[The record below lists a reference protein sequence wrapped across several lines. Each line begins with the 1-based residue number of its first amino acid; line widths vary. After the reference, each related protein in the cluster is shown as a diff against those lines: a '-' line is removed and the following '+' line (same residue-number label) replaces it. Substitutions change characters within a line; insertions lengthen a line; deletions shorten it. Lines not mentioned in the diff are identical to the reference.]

1 MRETMSTHLG
11 QMRLDLYPERLREN
25 PSDWVAKVF
34 ERELMGKGAWLAN
47 KWVTSPVM
55 RRKDEVQDEHAGGD
69 ERSDQRESEQG
80 AMDLDFSSWDDGNVQ
95 ACRAGLEDPQLPKK
109 ETDQSED
116 ADESE
121 GRSLAEVDSSNIA
134 EDGSMIMSE
143 RHDSTMPGN
152 VNVIADLTDDDDG
165 FIPFGTQYSQL
176 LARRTPNLKK
186 SEQRA
191 LRPLLKQCGDRM
203 VELEDFLNAS
213 APDESIG

>member
-1 MRETMSTHLG
+1 MRETMGTHLE

-25 PSDWVAKVF
+25 PSNWVAKIF
-34 ERELMGKGAWLAN
+34 EKELMGKVAWLVN
-47 KWVTSPVM
+47 EWVTSPVT
-55 RRKDEVQDEHAGGD
+55 RRRDEVQDGHAGDDG
-69 ERSDQRESEQG
+69 RSDQRGNEQG
-80 AMDLDFSSWDDGNVQ
+80 AMDLDFIGCDDGNVQ
-95 ACRAGLEDPQLPKK
+95 ACRGGLEDPQLPKK
-109 ETDQSED
+109 ETNQSGD

-121 GRSLAEVDSSNIA
+121 DRSLAEVDSSNIA
-134 EDGSMIMSE
+134 VDGSMTSSE
-143 RHDSTMPGN
+143 RHDSTMAEDF
-152 VNVIADLTDDDDG
+152 NVIADLTDDDDR
-165 FIPFGTQYSQL
+165 FITFGTRYSRL